1 MKRRL
6 IAGLVVCLAL
16 MAGLFV
22 CAGAADDP
30 LKVSMELSVS
40 KFTGPKEITV
50 SIKVSNAGEGD
61 MPGPVTLY
69 YPNGKQVEDFGSPT
83 LSVGSSQSWSG
94 SWKVTQAQLD
104 KGKITFK
111 IKYSVY
117 NDDGELVNK
126 TKNFSKAIT
135 YTGTVANVEINR
147 TISPTTAKKGQE
159 VSVTYDVVNAGNVD
173 ITDVSIKENSAVS
186 SKKGTID
193 KVAAGEKGTY
203 TFTFKMGSKDVTSQ
217 ATITYTVD
225 GKTHTTKKEAATVK
239 YGEVKLTGTLSA
251 DKKGGVPGDTVKLS
265 LKLKNSGTADFTNVK
280 VTDATLGDVFTGET
294 VAAGKTVTLE
304 KDVSISATADYQ
316 FTITAQ
322 DPDGNDVETSTGR
335 VTVTAMDPA
344 QKIAL
349 TLNAVADREV
359 VYTLPGTVRFK
370 VTVTNES
377 AVDVKDVTVS
387 AAGVKLYTF
396 PSVLAGES
404 RDFTRDVSVSMAGQ
418 YQFEASCKDQLQETV
433 TFDSNIVPIGFEQ
446 PTAVPTEAPIVT
458 PPMPVHEDIPTDD
471 GLPAYVDT
479 VQGTLGSLKWVFMV
493 LAVACALLLVAGLAR
508 RQQAKRESDKAMDHL
523 ERGSY
528 RDYSQPAPEKKER
541 PTKREEPVERAIG
554 EDKEEP
560 DLPDTP
566 DEEIAAAESGDIM
579 AETLRKLYP
588 RTGQSL
594 TTDPSK
600 AEEIP
605 LTDEQ
610 SAYTAG
616 SDGSYQLAS
625 GEGEESDAA
634 DESADDT
641 GDEPEIEEAPA
652 EEPVQEPLAE
662 NAEASETDAS
672 AADGEFAPAPQNYRR
687 HRRSQRHEN

>member
-625 GEGEESDAA
+625 GEGEEPDAA

-652 EEPVQEPLAE
+652 EESVQEPLAE
-662 NAEASETDAS
+662 NAEASEADAS